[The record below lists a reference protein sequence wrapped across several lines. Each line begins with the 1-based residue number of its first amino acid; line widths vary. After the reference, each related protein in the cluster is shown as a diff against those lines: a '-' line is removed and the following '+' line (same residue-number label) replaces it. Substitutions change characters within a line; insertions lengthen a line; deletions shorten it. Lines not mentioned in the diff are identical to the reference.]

1 MSFARGDYCP
11 VRIRRGRHAGK
22 LGYYD
27 DDLDGEERA
36 AKAIVYLGEPFESD
50 YILLSRKDLEKVD
63 VKNIHLERWK
73 RNYPWLV
80 KLVDLP

>member
-1 MSFARGDYCP
+1 MSIERGDYGP
-11 VRIRRGRHAGK
+11 VRIRKGRHAGK

-27 DDLDGEERA
+27 DDLDGEARV

-50 YILLSRKDLEKVD
+50 YILVSRTDLEKVD

-73 RNYPWLV
+73 RKYRWLV